1 VNRRRPGFHTAR
13 TLPALA
19 LLSALVLA
27 CASPFTEG
35 SREES
40 ILLEVSNK
48 GWADITV
55 HVERGRTRHRL
66 GLAPALSDRRFR
78 IPREFV
84 PPGETVTFLADP
96 VGAAEVYRSPSIR
109 LELGSVL
116 VWTLQNNLPQ
126 SALRVR

>member
-1 VNRRRPGFHTAR
+1 MNETRFNPRSLPGLA
-13 TLPALA
+13 TLG

-27 CASPFTEG
+27 CASPFSG
-35 SREES
+35 GREES

-48 GWADITV
+48 GWTDITV
-55 HVERGRTRHRL
+55 HVERGGARHRL
-66 GLAPALSDRRFR
+66 GLAPALADRRFR
-78 IPREFV
+78 IPRELV
-84 PPGETVTFLADP
+84 PPGETVRLLADP

-109 LELGSVL
+109 LEVGSVL